1 MNKYKDGSL
10 IKDVLYCASQS
21 ASRQMILKNS
31 GIAFKVLE
39 HTSDEQVPH
48 PEEDFNAYV
57 QAIAHSKLKSV
68 ILPTP
73 QEHGEQPLFVLT
85 ADTLVRTQKT
95 HQILGKP
102 RDKDDAHQM
111 LKLVGSETIE
121 VVTGC
126 CLEKMVIGADGQ
138 WETSQS
144 SHWTTQAL
152 VEYVVPTEHID
163 AYLDATPLALHGCG
177 ASIVE
182 GYGQNFLKSIQGS
195 YTAVLGLP
203 LFELRHELK
212 RLNFR
217 F

>member
-1 MNKYKDGSL
+1 MNKLTDVSLNKD
-10 IKDVLYCASQS
+10 ILYCASQS

-31 GIAFKVLE
+31 GIVFKVLQ
-39 HTSDEQVPH
+39 HMSNEQVPH

-57 QAIAHSKLKSV
+57 LAIAHSKLKSV

-73 QEHGEQPLFVLT
+73 QEHGAQPLFVLT
-85 ADTLVRTQKT
+85 ADTLVRTRKT
-95 HQILGKP
+95 LKILGKP
-102 RDKDDAHQM
+102 RDKDDAREV
-111 LKLVGSETIE
+111 LTLVGREPIE

-152 VEYVVPTEHID
+152 VEYVVEPELID
-163 AYLDATPLALHGCG
+163 AYLDATPLALHACG